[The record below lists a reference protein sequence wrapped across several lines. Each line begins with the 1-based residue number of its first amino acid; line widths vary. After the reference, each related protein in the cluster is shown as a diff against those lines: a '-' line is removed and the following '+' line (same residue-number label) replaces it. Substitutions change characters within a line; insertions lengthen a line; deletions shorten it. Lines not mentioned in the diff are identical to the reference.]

1 MVKNRST
8 AHQLRKICIWA
19 RGVSFGLLCL
29 GAILTGGCGNI
40 VPDTSP
46 NPAAQ
51 KTTLVLNEQE
61 NGLRRCVWPPPDPSG
76 MYTFSRMQIQRH
88 PVADLYDVNYYLTQ
102 AIKMAGY
109 SDFCYYAVPGTGFA
123 IFTPMEEIDGK
134 GNRIDSGATNAP
146 VYPGT
151 LASITKYFEHLFL
164 PVPKEE
170 KHYRAFAFYVTPLQ
184 WPDTS
189 IYTLTKHE
197 FDTWTKSG
205 GRPLPPLFN
214 KIKASNYHCYVAV
227 YELTAKP
234 YTKPVENEFD
244 SGGPNE
250 CRDQLQKAGMWQKL
264 AFDK

>member
-1 MVKNRST
+1 MVKNQSA
-8 AHQLRKICIWA
+8 AHHMRKICIWA
-19 RGVSFGLLCL
+19 HGVSLGLMCL
-29 GAILTGGCGNI
+29 GAILTGGCGDI

-46 NPAAQ
+46 NPASQ

-61 NGLRRCVWPPPDPSG
+61 NGLRRCVWPPPYPSG

-109 SDFCYYAVPGTGFA
+109 SDFCYYAVPQKGFA
-123 IFTPMEEIDGK
+123 LFTPMEEIDSK
-134 GNRIDSGATNAP
+134 GNRIDFGVTNNP

-151 LASITKYFEHLFL
+151 LASITKYFESLFL
-164 PVPKEE
+164 PVEE

-184 WPDTS
+184 WPCTS
-189 IYTLTKHE
+189 IYTLTKDE
-197 FDTWTKSG
+197 FDIWTKSG
-205 GRPLPPLFN
+205 GRTLPRLFD
-214 KIKASNYHCYVAV
+214 KTKSSNYHCYVAV
-227 YELTAKP
+227 YELSTKP
-234 YTKPVENEFD
+234 YAKPVENQFD

-250 CRDQLQKAGMWQKL
+250 CRNQLQKAGLWQNL